1 MYIESSIFFILLFFI
16 SILLIFCH
24 YNTINRNSKSIH
36 YASEFKATKNNLK
49 ALLYTTLLPLLFFYL
64 LFIYF
69 GIYIYC
75 LCFITNNIHKDMLR
89 PYYWDDVI
97 PIFAVFDLHIYL
109 DKLMKLIVIL
119 SLLLLLLFVV
129 PYLVRFI
136 YYNDLLFKI
145 IFWIRLVCIGIFF
158 FFMSSKMSY
167 RIG

>member
-1 MYIESSIFFILLFFI
+1 MSHQFFSLYFSLFQYFLFSATIIQSIGIASQYIMLLNLKQRKIISRLYFTPHYFHCYFFI
-16 SILLIFCH
+16 C
-24 YNTINRNSKSIH
+24 Y
-36 YASEFKATKNNLK
+36 
-49 ALLYTTLLPLLFFYL
+49 
-64 LFIYF
+64 LFILES
-69 GIYIYC
+69 IYC

-89 PYYWDDVI
+89 PYYWDDDVI
-97 PIFAVFDLHIYL
+97 PIFAIFDLHIYL